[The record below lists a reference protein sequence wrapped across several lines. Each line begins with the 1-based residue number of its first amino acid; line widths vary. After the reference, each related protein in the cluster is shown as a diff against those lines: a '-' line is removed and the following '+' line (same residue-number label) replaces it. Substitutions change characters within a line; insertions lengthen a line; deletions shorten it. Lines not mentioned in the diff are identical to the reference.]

1 MSLDF
6 LDSFSFLWAWMLAFL
21 PLPWIMRLILPPAA
35 QKQLPLFAP
44 HLMARL
50 SKSTS
55 LPSLEANGQQRRIPW
70 LFILLWLLIILAAMR
85 PVWFLTPTTFTASGK
100 DMMLAVDLSGSMEKN
115 DMILD
120 GKPVDRL
127 TSVKAVVSQF
137 IKKRQ
142 GDRMG
147 LVVFGTQA
155 FLQSPLTYDLKTV
168 ESLLNQTE
176 IGMAGNNTAIGDA
189 IGITL
194 KHLRQA
200 HQKNAVMILLTD
212 GSNTAGTVQ
221 PIDAAKQA
229 KKMGLKIYT
238 IGIGRSQASA
248 MSVFFGGSDMDLAT
262 LKNIAKITGGQFFY
276 AADTDKLNKVYD
288 SIDKLESTPH
298 ELHQYRMREE
308 LFVWPLGLALLLSLL
323 VVINRLYQPSRL
335 FKNRLNTT
343 ETENSSS
350 TSTDS
355 TGPSSGGSL

>member
-1 MSLDF
+1 MNLDWLDF
-6 LDSFSFLWAWMLAFL
+6 FDSFSFLWAWMLAFL
-21 PLPWIMRLILPPAA
+21 PLPWIIRLILPPAS

-50 SKSTS
+50 SKSAR

-70 LFILLWLLIILAAMR
+70 LFVLLWLFLVLAAMR
-85 PVWFLTPTTFTASGK
+85 PVWFLTPAAFTQTGK

-115 DMILD
+115 DMTLN
-120 GKPVDRL
+120 GRPVDRL
-127 TSVKAVVSQF
+127 TSVKTVVSQF

-168 ESLLNQTE
+168 ESLLNETE

-200 HQKNAVMILLTD
+200 NQKNAVMILLTD

-238 IGIGRSQASA
+238 IGIGQSQESA
-248 MSVFFGGSDMDLAT
+248 MNVFFGGSDMDLAT
-262 LKNIAKITGGQFFY
+262 LKNIAKITGGKFFY
-276 AADTDKLNKVYD
+276 AADTDKLNEVYA

-298 ELHQYRMREE
+298 LLHQYRMREE

-323 VVINRLYQPSRL
+323 MVAHRLYRSPMQHSATT
-335 FKNRLNTT
+335 NTPDNA
-343 ETENSSS
+343 ESAQ
-350 TSTDS
+350 
-355 TGPSSGGSL
+355 GGQS

>member
-1 MSLDF
+1 MNLDWLDF
-6 LDSFSFLWAWMLAFL
+6 FDSFSFLWAWMLAFL
-21 PLPWIMRLILPPAA
+21 PLPWIIRLILPPAS

-50 SKSTS
+50 SKSAR

-70 LFILLWLLIILAAMR
+70 LLILLWLLLILAAMR
-85 PVWFLTPTTFTASGK
+85 PVWFLTPAAFTQSGK
-100 DMMLAVDLSGSMEKN
+100 DIMLAVDLSGSMEKN
-115 DMILD
+115 DMTLN
-120 GKPVDRL
+120 GRPVDRL
-127 TSVKAVVSQF
+127 TSVKTVVSQF

-168 ESLLNQTE
+168 ESLLNETE

-238 IGIGRSQASA
+238 IGIGQSQESA
-248 MSVFFGGSDMDLAT
+248 MNVFFGGSDMDLAT
-262 LKNIAKITGGQFFY
+262 LKNIAKITGGKFFY
-276 AADTDKLNKVYD
+276 AADTDKLNQVYA

-298 ELHQYRMREE
+298 LLHQYRMREE

-323 VVINRLYQPSRL
+323 MVAHRLYRSPMHSVTT
-335 FKNRLNTT
+335 NTS
-343 ETENSSS
+343 EEN
-350 TSTDS
+350 TQ
-355 TGPSSGGSL
+355 GGQS